1 MTFILGGAWKALAG
15 LREGQTQVDTPQQHD
30 AAYWAHPIDIHYA
43 TKGLQGRKE
52 KEHVRPNNFDWLNA
66 FPNSKDIIQGIYK
79 LSKLNMLIYLRE

>member
-52 KEHVRPNNFDWLNA
+52 KEQFWLVEC
-66 FPNSKDIIQGIYK
+66 FSQFERYYSGH
-79 LSKLNMLIYLRE
+79 L

>member
-43 TKGLQGRKE
+43 TKGLQGRK
-52 KEHVRPNNFDWLNA
+52 
-66 FPNSKDIIQGIYK
+66 NSMSGPTILTG
-79 LSKLNMLIYLRE
+79 